1 MSDQMD
7 GEIPLVAIW
16 KIALEPE
23 EEAWKPRDRKAHT
36 GPELNTV
43 ERWSWRRGTGTRGVW
58 EYGHRT

>member
-43 ERWSWRRGTGTRGVW
+43 ER
-58 EYGHRT
+58 